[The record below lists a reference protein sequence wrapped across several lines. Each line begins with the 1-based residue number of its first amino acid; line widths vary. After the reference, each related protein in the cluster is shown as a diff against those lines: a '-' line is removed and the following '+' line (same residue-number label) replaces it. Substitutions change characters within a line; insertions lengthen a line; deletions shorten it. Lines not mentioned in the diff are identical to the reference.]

1 MSDAAPGGAAHFG
14 SCCRELKEALAGEGF
29 DPLVTVSD
37 TGVLYLTVGLV
48 DSEDAGAVGVGDGVD
63 GEGGSALVDHPMFF
77 CPFCGAKL
85 QTAED
90 VKEKLAG
97 KPTR

>member
-1 MSDAAPGGAAHFG
+1 MSDAAPSGAANFG

-48 DSEDAGAVGVGDGVD
+48 DSDEAEPVALGDGSD
-63 GEGGSALVDHPMFF
+63 GAGGSALVDHPMFF

-90 VKEKLAG
+90 VKEKLAA
-97 KPTR
+97 KPTP